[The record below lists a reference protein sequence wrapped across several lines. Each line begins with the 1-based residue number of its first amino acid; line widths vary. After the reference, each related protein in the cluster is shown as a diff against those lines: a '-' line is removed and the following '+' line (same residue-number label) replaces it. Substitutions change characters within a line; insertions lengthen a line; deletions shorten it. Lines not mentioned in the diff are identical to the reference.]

1 MQDDVMVRKAPERG
15 PKHPYAAPAA
25 HELSFT
31 GTIQLLLKYWRLFAV
46 VALAALILS
55 AIFSGPTFIKP
66 RYRSTATVY
75 PVNLNSY
82 SIETRTDQLL
92 QLLES
97 NSIRDSLIKKFD
109 LVKVYDVDTVANGG
123 YYALY
128 NEFADRVDISKTRY
142 ESVQIEVVDEDPW
155 RARDLVSAM
164 LDQVNLLARRLQ
176 REKSLEVLGIAER
189 AMKHERQKL
198 DSVEARLH
206 QLRQGS
212 GLLAYEAQARELT
225 KGYVRMLGSN
235 DVSQAKKDEVQAM
248 IREMELKG
256 GEFRQLT
263 ELSDLFRG
271 NYDRLLTDYEK
282 AYSDVT
288 KELTY
293 TNVVVHPEVSDKKVY
308 PVRWLIVSTST
319 LSALLLLLVLLAWK
333 ERRMQ

>member
-1 MQDDVMVRKAPERG
+1 MPDDVMVRKAPERYPG
-15 PKHPYAAPAA
+15 RSHAEPRQ
-25 HELSFT
+25 ELSFR
-31 GTIQLLLKYWRLFAV
+31 GSLQMLLANWRLFLGV
-46 VALAALILS
+46 GLAALILS
-55 AIFSGPTFIKP
+55 AIFSGPAFIKP
-66 RYRSTATVY
+66 RYRSSATVY

-97 NSIRDSLIKKFD
+97 NSIRDSLIKQFD
-109 LVKVYDVDTVANGG
+109 LITVYEVDTMANGG

-128 NEFADRVDISKTRY
+128 NEFGDRAEISKTRY
-142 ESVQIEVVDEDPW
+142 ESVQIEVVDEDPV
-155 RARDLVSAM
+155 RARDMVKAM

-176 REKSLEVLGIAER
+176 REKSMEVLNIAER
-189 AMKHERQKL
+189 AMVHERAKL

-225 KGYVRMLGSN
+225 KGYVRMLADAS
-235 DVSQAKKDEVQAM
+235 VSREKREEVQAM

-263 ELSDLFRG
+263 ELSNLFRA
-271 NYDRLLTDYEK
+271 NYDRLLSDYEK

-319 LSALLLLLVLLAWK
+319 LSALLLLLVFLAWK
-333 ERRMQ
+333 EGRI